1 MDNIVE
7 GLQIAFDKLK
17 AGIET
22 FGDDLQKVRNRSS
35 VNQGAVCHI
44 VMLSNGSYVL
54 WVGIQRA
61 HADGIPSSSG
71 LPISKH
77 KYIVRHPYMP
87 LCEYI

>member
-7 GLQIAFDKLK
+7 GLQVAFNKLK
-17 AGIET
+17 AGIDA

-61 HADGIPSSSG
+61 HADYIPSSG

-77 KYIVRHPYMP
+77 KYIVRHPYMQ
-87 LCEYI
+87 LCERI